1 MAIETFNVS
10 FNLSRDN
17 SNDDDE
23 DTWVDEEHIASEIK
37 SWLEDID
44 YRVNDIKINNT
55 KFIY

>member
-10 FNLSRDN
+10 FILSRDN
-17 SNDDDE
+17 SNDDD
-23 DTWVDEEHIASEIK
+23 DTWVDEEYIASEIK